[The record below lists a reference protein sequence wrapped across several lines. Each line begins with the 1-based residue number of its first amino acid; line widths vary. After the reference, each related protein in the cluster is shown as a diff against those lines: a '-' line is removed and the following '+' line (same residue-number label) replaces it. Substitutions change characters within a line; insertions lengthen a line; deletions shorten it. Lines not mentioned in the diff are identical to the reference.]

1 MSTTCHLHIKSNH
14 LPYIITGSLL
24 FLLSSVFVLNFLQ
37 IFQIDSA
44 NAESKDVGTNVNLE
58 ETLPLPSVSPSSVA
72 LTLEPNAAG
81 DFDSAAVT
89 VGVSTNHVSGY
100 TLTMNTVGTST
111 DLSHD
116 SSSDYKIE
124 ALSAKTSA
132 TDFANLSSTA
142 SINKWGFATDNN
154 GSDTGQTDAGYY
166 YPVTNSENPTTIK
179 VTDGPA
185 NVSDTQVTFATKGK
199 DLAAGTYSN
208 TVIFTTIANPTTRP
222 IEDNMYM
229 QDVTA
234 DMCAD
239 SESWDDTGKE
249 YTVIDKRDNLSY
261 KVRKLADGKCW
272 MAQNFRMTKDT
283 LTANDHSATLDSS
296 DTDIS
301 SSKSPSTFEM
311 PNNVKWSGSSSDH
324 LLKGAADAT
333 KLPVGSS
340 SGTPASGETAV
351 ARGAYYSW
359 CTATADCTNDVS
371 TGIHQENS
379 ICPKGWRLANPNNG
393 SSDNN
398 NEYYKLYNSYAGSSQ
413 YTDFMKAF
421 NTYYSSGASYYL
433 AGGWSASSSG
443 QYVVNAGA
451 YGNWWSST
459 SHSSSAN
466 GAWGLNANTSSV
478 SPASNGN
485 RYFGFPVRCLL

>member
-1 MSTTCHLHIKSNH
+1 MSQFQIKHNHI
-14 LPYIITGSLL
+14 LYTLTGSLL
-24 FLLSSVFVLNFLQ
+24 LFSAGFLVLNLLHPLAV
-37 IFQIDSA
+37 DNSY
-44 NAESKDVGTNVNLE
+44 AESKDVDTNVNLE

-208 TVIFTTIANPTTRP
+208 TVIFSAVANALPETRTLDDF
-222 IEDNMYM
+222 EYM
-229 QDVTA
+229 QDVDTDGTSADICENSTIWTA
-234 DMCAD
+234 
-239 SESWDDTGKE
+239 SNNKE
-249 YTVIDKRDNLSY
+249 YTLKDKRDNISY
-261 KVRKLADGKCW
+261 KVRKLEDGKCW

-283 LTANDHSATLDSS
+283 LTANSHSATLDSS
-296 DTDIS
+296 DTNLS
-301 SSKSPSTFEM
+301 GTATYTM
-311 PNNVKWSGSSSDH
+311 PNNASWQNTSATAE
-324 LLKGAADAT
+324 GAADAT
-333 KLPVGSS
+333 LLPKGSKTGPKA
-340 SGTPASGETAV
+340 SGTEALAH
-351 ARGAYYSW
+351 GAYYSW
-359 CTATADCTNDVS
+359 TTAVADASS
-371 TGIHQENS
+371 TGTSVKKTTS
-379 ICPKGWRLANPNNG
+379 ICPKGWKLPDSDG
-393 SSDNN
+393 STSTSTNQFQA
-398 NEYYKLYNSYAGSSQ
+398 LYNAYGSVTSFHQ
-413 YTDFMKAF
+413 AF
-421 NTYYSSGASYYL
+421 NTYYSNGATYYH
-433 AGGWSASSSG
+433 AGVWWSDSS
-443 QYVVNAGA
+443 QYVHGVGA
-451 YGNWWSST
+451 YGGWWSST
-459 SHSSSAN
+459 SHSSLAN
-466 GAWGLNANTSSV
+466 GAWGLYADTSNI
-478 SPASNGN
+478 SPTYISTRDYG
-485 RYFGFPVRCLL
+485 RSMRCVL

>member
-1 MSTTCHLHIKSNH
+1 MSQFQIKHNHI
-14 LPYIITGSLL
+14 LYTLTGSLL
-24 FLLSSVFVLNFLQ
+24 LFSAGFLVLSFLHPL
-37 IFQIDSA
+37 ITENSH
-44 NAESKDVGTNVNLE
+44 AESKDVDTNVNLE

-179 VTDGPA
+179 VTKGPA
-185 NVSDTQVTFATKGK
+185 NASDTQVTFATKGK

-208 TVIFTTIANPTTRP
+208 TVIFTTIANPITRP

-229 QDVTA
+229 QDITTE
-234 DMCAD
+234 MCAD
-239 SESWDDTGKE
+239 SESWDETGKE
-249 YTVIDKRDNLSY
+249 YTLIDKRDNLSY
-261 KVRKLADGKCW
+261 KVRKLADGHCW
-272 MAQNFRMTKDT
+272 MVQNFRMTKDT
-283 LTANDHSATLDSS
+283 LSANNHSATLDSS

-311 PNNVKWSGSSSDH
+311 PNNVKWSGSASTGH

-359 CTATADCTNDVS
+359 CTTTADCTNDVS

-398 NEYYKLYNSYAGSSQ
+398 NEYYKLYNAYGSASSFNQ
-413 YTDFMKAF
+413 AF

-433 AGGWSASSSG
+433 AGFWNAYSSD
-443 QYVVNAGA
+443 QYVLNAGSGG
-451 YGNWWSST
+451 YWWSST
-459 SHSSSAN
+459 SYSSDADI
-466 GAWGLNANTSSV
+466 AWRLNASTSSV
-478 SPASNGN
+478 NPAGSGYRCN
-485 RYFGFPVRCLL
+485 GFPVRCML